1 MTDDLLVAED
11 LAVHFPVYSKSLT
24 RRRIGF
30 AKAVDGVSF
39 TVRRGETLGLVGE
52 SGCGKT
58 TTGFAVLKL
67 IELTAGR
74 ILFDGEDITR
84 HGGKELRDARRRMS
98 LIFQDPYSS
107 LDPRMS
113 IGSIVAEPL
122 EVCGLHG
129 SRAARWDRVG
139 QLFEMVGLNPDFRSR
154 FPHQFSG
161 GQRQRVG
168 IARALAG
175 EPEFIVCDEPI
186 ASLDVSIQAQI
197 LNLLMDLQEQFGL
210 TYLFI
215 SHDLSAVRHVCDRVA
230 VMYMGRIVETGGRDV
245 VQTDP
250 KHPYTRALVSAVPVP
265 NPLVERARTRT
276 VLKGDVPSALSP
288 PSGCRFR
295 TRCPSVFDPCP
306 DEYPRLQEVKHDHS
320 VACYLYDESVDG
332 LSSG

>member
-1 MTDDLLVAED
+1 MTDVLLSAQDLS
-11 LAVHFPVYSKSLT
+11 VHYPVYSKGIT
-24 RRRIGF
+24 RRRIGYV
-30 AKAVDGVSF
+30 KAVDGVSF
-39 TVRRGETLGLVGE
+39 TVHRGETLGLVGE

-74 ILFDGEDITR
+74 LEFDGEDITR
-84 HGGKELRDARRRMS
+84 LNRKEFRGMRRKMS

-122 EVCGLHG
+122 EVYGLYG
-129 SRAARWDRVG
+129 GRSERWKRVG
-139 QLFEMVGLNPDFRSR
+139 ELLEMVGLSPDLRNR

-186 ASLDVSIQAQI
+186 AALDVSIQAQI
-197 LNLLMDLQEQFGL
+197 LNLLTDLQEKFGL

-230 VMYMGRIVETGGRDV
+230 VMYLGRIVETGGRNV
-245 VQTDP
+245 IHTDP
-250 KHPYTRALVSAVPVP
+250 KHPYTQALVSAVPVP
-265 NPLVERARTRT
+265 NPLVERSRTRT

-295 TRCPSVFDPCP
+295 TRCPRAFEPCP
-306 DEYPRLQEVKHDHS
+306 VRSPRLQEVKDSHA
-320 VACYLYDESVDG
+320 VACHLYENGAGDIG
-332 LSSG
+332 Q